1 MFMLLG
7 YKCVLCLT
15 YWDDLQ
21 TSIFSAFVNS
31 MCKDIFCIVQWLKCI
46 AFRVIAY
53 KMVLKWYKA
62 LLSVFS
68 VTGRTY
74 ERERYLNGQVK

>member
-1 MFMLLG
+1 MFVLPG
-7 YKCVLCLT
+7 YKCVLCLV
-15 YWDDLQ
+15 YWDDTQ

-31 MCKDIFCIVQWLKCI
+31 MCKNIFCIVQCLKCI

-53 KMVLKWYKA
+53 KMVLKLYKT

-68 VTGRTY
+68 MTGRSY
-74 ERERYLNGQVK
+74 EREGGI